1 MVSLLTIHLPIHL
14 CVNHIFS
21 KTQPWRLRHLV
32 KGEGHGGGVVVGAHV
47 LIPRVGAF
55 ARRCKDANYSG
66 FWKEFA
72 YSHWYLAE
80 LQRRCSKILEEHS
93 VKSLSLGT

>member
-1 MVSLLTIHLPIHL
+1 MCIMVSLLTIHLPIHL

-47 LIPRVGAF
+47 LIPRVGA
-55 ARRCKDANYSG
+55 
-66 FWKEFA
+66 
-72 YSHWYLAE
+72 LAGGNDDDDHATVGE
-80 LQRRCSKILEEHS
+80 
-93 VKSLSLGT
+93 